1 MANETITKVTSNI
14 EETTNLNG
22 VINVEANGMN
32 QQVMTMQCNLGE
44 NNVANIQTYV
54 TNQELFLA
62 NSQKVADEV
71 QKFRTKATEVAKG
84 LNCFVF

>member
-1 MANETITKVTSNI
+1 MTNETVTKVSSDI
-14 EETTNLNG
+14 KETTNLSG

-32 QQVMTMQCNLGE
+32 QQVMTIQCNLGE
-44 NNVANIQTYV
+44 NSVANIQTYV

-62 NSQKVADEV
+62 NSQQVSEEV
-71 QKFRTKATEVAKG
+71 QKFRTKAVEVAKG